1 MAATARVLWL
11 CACVT
16 YWPDRGLMFECVTSF
31 IVVLLRNI
39 FPNAV
44 TIMITF
50 VLNTSGFV
58 FRFTGSTQCGVLVP
72 ESDGQTI
79 YAVVMLLVA
88 FLMPLC
94 IMGFC
99 YSNIFRTA
107 MKHNIRLSRMSL
119 SSIESEISLTCQK
132 QIALTILVMLIVFI
146 ICWTPFFSYMMY
158 MSIHHIKTPNAFAH
172 SLGLAS
178 YFFAFLNSSIN
189 PFVYGLRNPL
199 IRKEMYSL
207 GCRRFQN
214 DQQVSESEPGSPAPP
229 QLHNDRN
236 KACSAYPPYI
246 NVVRLTEED
255 IVSPNEGIGK
265 PTTDRGTQTVQ
276 VWQILSDEDL
286 PQFYL
291 TDDPSCLRNETLPS
305 GLTSLAS
312 LHQNVHTVSAN
323 EITCS
328 KCSSACSESDHVVI
342 SCRQEVACSSESEAD
357 SLCSGCQSNSQCS
370 TCDGSS
376 SCEGREVDS
385 NSCSSLSDYTN
396 ELFLDDYLPATVKNT
411 EKAVSLSKTTKAS
424 EKFNIIWMETQL

>member
-1 MAATARVLWL
+1 MLGYCLLAGVSLA
-11 CACVT
+11 
-16 YWPDRGLMFECVTSF
+16 F
-31 IVVLLRNI
+31 IVVLLRNT
-39 FPNAV
+39 FPNAA

-50 VLNTSGFV
+50 VLSTFGFV

-79 YAVVMLLVA
+79 YAAVMLLVA

-99 YSNIFRTA
+99 YSRIFRTA
-107 MKHNIRLSRMSL
+107 RKHNIRISRMSL
-119 SSIESEISLTCQK
+119 SSIESEISLTSQK
-132 QIALTILVMLIVFI
+132 QIALTIFVMLIVFI

-158 MSIHHIKTPNAFAH
+158 MSIHHIKNPNAFAH
-172 SLGLAS
+172 SLGLVS

-199 IRKEMYSL
+199 IRKELFSL

-214 DQQVSESEPGSPAPP
+214 DQQASESEPGSPAPP
-229 QLHNDRN
+229 QLHSDWN
-236 KACSAYPPYI
+236 KTCSAYPPYV
-246 NVVRLTEED
+246 NVVELSEED

-276 VWQILSDEDL
+276 VWQILSVEGL
-286 PQFYL
+286 PQYYL
-291 TDDPSCLRNETLPS
+291 TDDPSCLRNETLPT

-312 LHQNVHTVSAN
+312 LHQNAHTGSAN
-323 EITCS
+323 EITRS
-328 KCSSACSESDHVVI
+328 TCSSACSESDHVVI
-342 SCRQEVACSSESEAD
+342 SSRQEVACSSESEVD

-376 SCEGREVDS
+376 SCERREVDS
-385 NSCSSLSDYTN
+385 NSCSSLSDHSN
-396 ELFLDDYLPATVKNT
+396 ELFLDDYLPANVKNT
-411 EKAVSLSKTTKAS
+411 EKAVSLSTTTKGS
-424 EKFNIIWMETQL
+424 EKFNVIWMETKL